1 MDPQKAL
8 SAIGDVRSVP
18 RRLVRVDFEAKVGV
32 ALLEHFG
39 NGAICAQR
47 GDRGKWRSHSPNNF
61 VTHIR
66 ATQSRLSTAG
76 MCQDIDLKSKPNS
89 AGC

>member
-61 VTHIR
+61 VTHIE
-66 ATQSRLSTAG
+66 RLSRDFRLPECARTL
-76 MCQDIDLKSKPNS
+76 I
-89 AGC
+89 